1 MNKKLFTLMTLGL
14 LTAGS
19 AFNGV
24 QAQNTPAAAG
34 TKLDGSTYF
43 FLGDGNGRYLIGE
56 EAGAGANKYTK
67 LKDASDI
74 SGESFD
80 LATAMWAVK
89 VVTNNGVNYVQLTN
103 KKTQAL
109 LRFDGDGSVADAVS
123 DAVTSLTWAG
133 LVDGDSPADGVVDYS
148 EGGKISAGTT
158 GTKYVKL
165 GESGCQMDGNE
176 DNGTV
181 IKLYLENNDKVEAGG
196 LNSHLGNGFSFEF
209 VDADPKPA
217 TNIFGQKLY
226 AFDITTGMSDANADA
241 FYQYPTG
248 TYFALTPK
256 PATITNDNSADAKN
270 WFLTTQFVAVSP
282 TKHLGIPSLEQK
294 DGVGFEL
301 VTVYGKDLKTTDTQ
315 KSEVSSKNAAFT
327 VVKPAP
333 VNEPNNYAM
342 SLTARVK
349 KDASKDDQDE
359 FPVQIVVT
367 NVMGTNYVTTGT
379 ETAAKVKFSDTNLVA
394 VKDILK
400 KDGASVYNI
409 LFTSSVRKD
418 ATEKQSEYGKYLGY
432 GATVAAG
439 TTGLLAQGPAYV
451 DPNNAEMQW
460 VITAA
465 DADNSTFTFTNR
477 EDNTKK
483 FKTTLRKTEKENVY
497 EIAATTGEGLATQFA
512 YAYYGNTGY
521 AIEGTKDLTGTTVEL
536 KAATV
541 DKTAGYAD
549 YDDAELSQLVKLQ
562 FSVGSAVL
570 SKDIYV
576 GASVGNSDS
585 EAAMFVS
592 QDIADAAQWEILKRT
607 GVADTIYSKMGYA
620 YLDKDNKVKADK
632 EFENHEIVTYSLR
645 LYKDGNAFYYNG
657 ATPTNNKLE
666 KVAKEILAPRV
677 AIKENVD
684 GTISL
689 ICVNADVDYGFD
701 KKTLG
706 LTAAGELTF
715 NESIYANGV
724 TTQKSYLYFSTDEAT
739 PSLEA
744 AGRHASFQSVNG
756 GFLAVG
762 AEGDAVI
769 AATADEAE
777 ELTFWL
783 DTTDVE
789 QFTPSF
795 YISKGVKA
803 ATKAAEARNY
813 LFNAKDSVNYYDEG
827 TASTIT
833 DWDYKL
839 LSGETIAIFKAATLV
854 NKDSISTVVGG
865 EEVGLNNANGL
876 KNFKFQIVLDD
887 ADVEDEYV
895 IKSVADNKYLTNVNG
910 KVAFTDN
917 RDKAMVVNVNEGI
930 APTANEA
937 IAAEGVQVI
946 GGQGAVTVQGAA
958 GKVITVA
965 NILGQTIA
973 NQVAAS
979 DNVTIAAPA
988 GIVVVAVEGE
998 ATKVVVK

>member
-1 MNKKLFTLMTLGL
+1 MNKKLFTLVTLGL

-24 QAQNTPAAAG
+24 QAQTTSAAAK

-43 FLGDGNGRYLIGE
+43 FLGDGANHYLIGE
-56 EAGAGANKYTK
+56 EVGTGANKYTK

-74 SGESFD
+74 SGEGFD
-80 LATAMWAVK
+80 LTTAMWAVK

-103 KKTQAL
+103 KKTQDL
-109 LRFDGDGSVADAVS
+109 LRFDATGAVADAVA
-123 DAVTSLTWAG
+123 DVVTNLTWAG
-133 LVDGDSPADGVVDYS
+133 LVDGDNPADGVVDYNT
-148 EGGKISAGTT
+148 GGKLSAGTT
-158 GTKYVKL
+158 GIMYIKL
-165 GESGCQMDGNE
+165 SDGHCQMDGDE
-176 DNGTV
+176 GNGAA
-181 IKLYLENNDKVEAGG
+181 IKLYLEDSDEVKAGG

-209 VDADPKPA
+209 VGADPKPA

-226 AFDITTGMSDANADA
+226 AFDITTEMSDANTDA
-241 FYQYPTG
+241 FYQYTTG

-282 TKHLGIPSLEQK
+282 TKHLGIPSLEQE

-301 VTVYGKDLKTTDTQ
+301 VTVYGKDLKTTATK

-333 VNEPNNYAM
+333 VNEPNNYAV
-342 SLTARVK
+342 SLNARVK
-349 KDASKDDQDE
+349 KDASKDNQDE
-359 FPVQIVVT
+359 VPVKIVVT
-367 NVMGTNYVTTGT
+367 NVMGANYVTTGPET
-379 ETAAKVKFSDTNLVA
+379 ATAAKVKFSDTNLVA

-409 LFTSSVRKD
+409 LFTSGAD
-418 ATEKQSEYGKYLGY
+418 QTATNPTEYGKYLGIG
-432 GATVAAG
+432 GADLG
-439 TTGLLAQGPAYV
+439 ILAQGPAYV
-451 DPNNAEMQW
+451 NLNNAEMQW

-477 EDNTKK
+477 EDKTEE
-483 FKTTLRKTEKENVY
+483 FTTTLRKTEKENVY
-497 EIAATTGEGLATQFA
+497 EIAADVNFK
-512 YAYYGNTGY
+512 YAYVGNAGY
-521 AIEGTKDLTGTTVEL
+521 TVSGNKKLKGKIVEL

-541 DKTAGYAD
+541 DKTAGYAN
-549 YDDAELSQLVKLQ
+549 YDNAELSQLVKLQ

-576 GASVGNSDS
+576 GAKVTAGD
-585 EAAMFVS
+585 AKADLVVS

-620 YLDKDNKVKADK
+620 YLDKDSKVKTDK

-645 LYKDGNAFYYNG
+645 LYKDGKDFYYNG
-657 ATPTNNKLE
+657 ADALVPYDKL
-666 KVAKEILAPRV
+666 ALAPHV

-689 ICVNADVDYGFD
+689 INVGAGVDYDFA
-701 KKTLG
+701 KVALG
-706 LTAAGELTF
+706 LKNDGTLVYGE
-715 NESIYANGV
+715 SVYAHAKDE
-724 TTQKSYLYFSTDEAT
+724 QKSYLYFSTDEAT

-946 GGQGAVTVQGAA
+946 GGKGAVTVQGAA

-965 NILGQTIA
+965 NVLGQTIA